1 MQFPTP
7 QGLNSPTF
15 AQPPLDGSLTLPEI
29 FEHHAQHSP
38 DHPLF
43 HYVDADN
50 VSQTISWS
58 RAVEAFHNAARIILD
73 QVKPGSSDP
82 RPVVAILASAD
93 QITYFSVIAGILRA
107 GYQAFPISPRN
118 SEVAVAH
125 LLRSTGCTRVFVSAD
140 AAMQKLAKAAA
151 DTSAVEE
158 KLEILAMPTFEDLFE
173 RPDAIAPLPPVE
185 KHGLDEPAVILHS
198 SGSTA
203 FPKTIT
209 FTYRIL
215 MESGLIPY
223 YGQFD
228 ICGEIL
234 SVHAVPMFHLMGVV
248 QLPWT
253 TFAGLAISVFPP
265 AFPPVV
271 PTPDRVFDGAVA
283 TQSTLM
289 FCVPAFLESWAHD
302 PARLASLKQFK
313 TVIFAGGPLQ
323 PAVGD
328 MLVKNG
334 VNIAHVYGLTETS
347 NLTMFLPKSPPTEG
361 WDYFYFSSHADL
373 VFAPLEDNPG
383 VYHLLAKKC
392 DTHTPA
398 LLDTVVDGVKALR
411 SNDLLFRHPTNP
423 NLWKVYGRQDD
434 QIMHSTGEK
443 TNPVPI
449 EAILL
454 KNPEIKY
461 AVMFGRSK
469 FHAGVILFPAEP
481 IDPTDIQ
488 RVIEFRRKVWPT
500 VEEANRFA
508 PTHSRIFKEMMLI
521 ASPSKP
527 IELTPKGTPRRQAM
541 IDLYENEIQEV
552 YAAVDESSQTHLTAP
567 EDYDPSSSL
576 EFVRSIVAEVMVEM
590 PGDDEDIF
598 QHGCDS
604 LQATWIRNSILHAL
618 RNSARINIKAVPS
631 TFVYSHPTLRLLA
644 DMLVRL
650 ASGSVSKPED
660 VTRRIDVMEAMV
672 QKYAQ
677 GFPQHRASSEGPKM
691 QAVLVTG
698 TTGALGSHVI
708 AQLLA
713 LPDISTVYAFNRPG
727 SDLRARQRDSCET
740 NGINI
745 QLDSPKLKLLEGD
758 LNLPQFGLSQ
768 EDMQTIR
775 KNVTLIIHNAWQ
787 VNFNISLPSMEPLV
801 AGTRKLIDFALA
813 SPHPSAP
820 RLLFVST
827 AGVFKNWTGT
837 APEEPITDARTS
849 VGLGYSESKW
859 VAETIL
865 ELAAQQTALSP
876 IIVRPGQLS
885 GAANGAWNTTDWF
898 PVLLRASQLLK
909 HLPDLSGRASWVPIH
924 VAASA
929 LIEMCDSQ
937 DRYLHITHPRPVL
950 VNDII
955 SLLSQ
960 ALGIPRVPYSEWL
973 ASLEADAVQEF
984 AASTNPA
991 VRLLEFFR
999 SYQEVSDEQEAFFPA
1014 VLGNTYGIRTASS
1027 LQSIAPLSA
1036 LDVSAWLSYLR
1047 QGGYISE

>member
-1 MQFPTP
+1 
-7 QGLNSPTF
+7 
-15 AQPPLDGSLTLPEI
+15 
-29 FEHHAQHSP
+29 
-38 DHPLF
+38 
-43 HYVDADN
+43 
-50 VSQTISWS
+50 
-58 RAVEAFHNAARIILD
+58 
-73 QVKPGSSDP
+73 
-82 RPVVAILASAD
+82 
-93 QITYFSVIAGILRA
+93 
-107 GYQAFPISPRN
+107 
-118 SEVAVAH
+118 
-125 LLRSTGCTRVFVSAD
+125 
-140 AAMQKLAKAAA
+140 
-151 DTSAVEE
+151 
-158 KLEILAMPTFEDLFE
+158 
-173 RPDAIAPLPPVE
+173 
-185 KHGLDEPAVILHS
+185 
-198 SGSTA
+198 
-203 FPKTIT
+203 
-209 FTYRIL
+209 
-215 MESGLIPY
+215 
-223 YGQFD
+223 
-228 ICGEIL
+228 
-234 SVHAVPMFHLMGVV
+234 
-248 QLPWT
+248 
-253 TFAGLAISVFPP
+253 
-265 AFPPVV
+265 
-271 PTPDRVFDGAVA
+271 
-283 TQSTLM
+283 
-289 FCVPAFLESWAHD
+289 
-302 PARLASLKQFK
+302 
-313 TVIFAGGPLQ
+313 
-323 PAVGD
+323 

-334 VNIAHVYGLTETS
+334 VNIAHTENKQPDDVSSKIATYR
-347 NLTMFLPKSPPTEG
+347 KDG
-361 WDYFYFSSHADL
+361 DYFYTWFSRRL
-373 VFAPLEDNPG
+373 KIIQGLPF
-383 VYHLLAKKC
+383 LAKKC

-469 FHAGVILFPAEP
+469 FHAGANGG
-481 IDPTDIQ
+481 
-488 RVIEFRRKVWPT
+488 R
-500 VEEANRFA
+500 ANRFA

-527 IELTPKGTPRRQAM
+527 IELTPERNPPSSSDDRLVR
-541 IDLYENEIQEV
+541 ERIQEV

-650 ASGSVSKPED
+650 ASGNGAEVRPGLS
-660 VTRRIDVMEAMV
+660 A
-672 QKYAQ
+672 
-677 GFPQHRASSEGPKM
+677 ASRKLRGPKM

-758 LNLPQFGLSQ
+758 LNLPPIRLSQ

-820 RLLFVST
+820 RLSSSSPD
-827 AGVFKNWTGT
+827 WTGT
-837 APEEPITDARTS
+837 PPRKPITDARTS

-929 LIEMCDSQ
+929 LIEIMAG
-937 DRYLHITHPRPVL
+937 LT
-950 VNDII
+950 
-955 SLLSQ
+955 
-960 ALGIPRVPYSEWL
+960 
-973 ASLEADAVQEF
+973 EADAVQEF

-1036 LDVSAWLSYLR
+1036 LDYL
-1047 QGGYISE
+1047 